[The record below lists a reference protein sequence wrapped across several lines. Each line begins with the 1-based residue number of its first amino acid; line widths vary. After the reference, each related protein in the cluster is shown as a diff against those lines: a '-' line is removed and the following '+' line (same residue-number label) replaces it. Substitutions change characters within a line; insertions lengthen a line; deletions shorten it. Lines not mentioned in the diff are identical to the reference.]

1 MPDEVLVQ
9 RDLVVGVV
17 HSSFGLEIHSKN
29 EPINKHNIFR
39 IDRRRFAMLNSEKLP
54 TFDALVAFHQ
64 RDPLGYEQFRTEM
77 LSNAINA
84 APPRIRPSL
93 SRTLDTINAVRQKKT
108 PLEAASFAF
117 SLMCESLDELKDALH
132 EFNAAS
138 AELQAIIIVEN
149 LKHRSLS
156 YVK

>member
-17 HSSFGLEIHSKN
+17 HSRFGLAIHSKN

-39 IDRRRFAMLNSEKLP
+39 IDRRKFAMLNSEKLP

-64 RDPLGYEQFRTEM
+64 RDPLGYEQFRTEI
-77 LSNAINA
+77 LSNAV
-84 APPRIRPSL
+84 
-93 SRTLDTINAVRQKKT
+93 NAVRQKKT

-117 SLMCESLDELKDALH
+117 SLLCESLDELKDALH